1 MVNENMSSKP
11 KASKSQTKL
20 GPIKTPLVKTPPKIE
35 EQITDAEKERTD
47 RIRGAKGLP
56 PIYGKSY
63 RKDGK

>member
-1 MVNENMSSKP
+1 MAKENTSSKP
-11 KASKSQTKL
+11 KASKSQ
-20 GPIKTPLVKTPPKIE
+20 IVKTPPKIE